1 MNDTPDEPNAEPNAE
16 PTSGPAPRFPPWLVP
31 LLLATATV
39 GYLLLRPT
47 PAPPSTKTP
56 SFGPASA
63 SAVAILGTIEPGTSI
78 AGFIVDG
85 VEGPGVE
92 GQDAEAILVHLHRD
106 EIRMAITVAPRGS
119 LDHNPPT
126 QTARY
131 DLFFGHLQPDDA
143 VLEAEDF
150 VPLLDA
156 FEAIVVANE

>member
-1 MNDTPDEPNAEPNAE
+1 MTDPHAET
-16 PTSGPAPRFPPWLVP
+16 TSETTSETGASPARGVAPWLVP
-31 LLLATATV
+31 LLLGAATLV
-39 GYLLLRPT
+39 YLLLRPE
-47 PAPPSTKTP
+47 PPPPPSDTP
-56 SFGPASA
+56 SFPPASA
-63 SAVAILGTIEPGTSI
+63 TAVAILGDLEPGTPI

-106 EIRMAITVAPRGS
+106 RIRMAITIAPRGA
-119 LDHNPPT
+119 LDYNPPT

-143 VLEAEDF
+143 VLEAEDS

-156 FEAIVVANE
+156 FEAIVVARE